1 MAKQIT
7 LGEQSRAAILRGVN
21 KLADTVKITL
31 GPKGR
36 NVVLDKKYGSPTITK
51 DGVTVAKEIELKD
64 AMENMGAQMV
74 REVASKT
81 SDVAGD
87 GTTTATVLAQAI
99 FREGVKTVAAGA
111 NPMALKRGIDK
122 AVERATREIKK
133 AAKPVTEDMIAQVGA
148 ISANGDDTIGKLIAE
163 AMQKV
168 GKDGVIT
175 VEDSKTIETTLEVV
189 EGMQFD
195 RGYLSPYFV
204 TDAETMEAVL
214 ENPVVLLSEKKITSM
229 RDMLPILEHV
239 AKLSRPILIIAEDIE
254 GEALATLVVN
264 KLRGTLSVAAVK
276 APGFGDRR
284 KAMLEDIAVLTGAKV
299 ISEELGIKLENVM
312 LEELGSARKV
322 TLDKETT
329 TIIDGGGDHKDLQAR
344 VKTLKAQIEDS
355 TSDYDREKL
364 QERLAK
370 LVGGVAIIRVG
381 AATETELKEKK
392 ARVEDAMHA
401 TRAAVEEG
409 IVPGGGVVLIRA
421 AKALDKFKLFEIN
434 GEDEPAGDV
443 DEQIGVNIVKRAL
456 EEPLRQIV
464 ANAGKEGA
472 VIVERVR
479 SEKNPNIGYNVITEK
494 FEDLIAAG
502 VIDPAKVTR
511 SALQNAASIAGLML
525 TTEALISEIQE
536 DNKPGVVSGGTGM

>member
-7 LGEQSRAAILRGVN
+7 LGEQSRAAFLRGVN
-21 KLADTVKITL
+21 KLADTVKLTL

-175 VEDSKTIETTLEVV
+175 VEESKTIETALQVV

-204 TDAETMEAVL
+204 TEAETMEVVL
-214 ENPVVLLSEKKITSM
+214 ENPVVLISEKKISSM
-229 RDMLPILEHV
+229 RDMLPILEEV
-239 AKLSRPILIIAEDIE
+239 AKLGRPILIIAEDID

-264 KLRGTLSVAAVK
+264 RLRGTLAVAAVK

-284 KAMLEDIAVLTGAKV
+284 KAMLEDIAILTGAKV
-299 ISEELGIKLENVM
+299 ISEDLGIKLENVM
-312 LEELGSARKV
+312 LDELGNARRV
-322 TLDKETT
+322 TIDKDTT
-329 TIIDGGGDHKDLQAR
+329 TIIDGGGDARDLQAR
-344 VKTLKAQIEDS
+344 VNTIKAQIEDS
-355 TSDYDREKL
+355 DSDYHREKL

-421 AKALDKFKLFEIN
+421 AKVLDRFKAFNEN
-434 GEDEPAGDV
+434 EPANDP
-443 DEQIGVNIVKRAL
+443 DEQIGVKIVKRAL

-511 SALQNAASIAGLML
+511 NALQNAASIAGLML
-525 TTEALISEIQE
+525 TTEALISELQE
-536 DNKPGVVSGGTGM
+536 DNKPDVASGGTGT